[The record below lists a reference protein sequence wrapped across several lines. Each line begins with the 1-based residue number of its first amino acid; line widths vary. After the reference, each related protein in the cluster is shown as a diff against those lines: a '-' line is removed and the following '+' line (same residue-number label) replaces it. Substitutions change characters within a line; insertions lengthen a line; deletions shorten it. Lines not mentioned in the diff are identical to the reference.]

1 MSGHSKWSTIKRKK
15 AAEDA
20 KRGQL
25 FTKLGREIAIAARAG
40 GDPDINFTLRLALE
54 RAKAANMPKDT
65 IERAIKRGTGELKG
79 EELEEI
85 IYEGYGPHGS
95 AFLLQVLTDNR
106 NRTVA
111 EIRRLLARHNGSM
124 GQKGSVAWLFQQKAF
139 IVVEPGESED
149 PEEVALLAIDAGA
162 DDVQIEDGT
171 VEIYARVEDFRRVK
185 EALEAEGFR
194 PTTAELA
201 MLSKSMLQLDDGATL
216 QVMRLMEK
224 LEEQGDVQQV
234 YTNIGISDEVMR
246 QYEAQA
252 G

>member
-25 FTKLGREIAIAARAG
+25 FTKLGREIAIAARGG

-54 RAKAANMPKDT
+54 RAKAANMPKGT
-65 IERAIKRGTGELKG
+65 IERAIKRGSGELKG

-124 GQKGSVAWLFQQKAF
+124 GEKGSVAWLFQQKAF
-139 IVVEPGESED
+139 IVVEPGESDD

-171 VEIYARVEDFRRVK
+171 VEIYARAEDFRRMK
-185 EALEAEGFR
+185 EALEAEGFS

-201 MLSKSMLQLDDGATL
+201 MLPRSMLQLDDGATL

-224 LEEQGDVQQV
+224 LEEQEDVQQM
-234 YTNIGISDEVMR
+234 YTNIDISDEVMR